1 MPYRCYAFHVSDTKC
16 VLYYH
21 DWWYKY
27 KIQQK
32 KDKINI
38 YWIQSISMGYKKT
51 RMYSLFHPNFL
62 GTRSRSNGK
71 KSSMWYADSRTA
83 GCWYKENLTPYW
95 LMKSCIQN
103 HCKFFIPKIFW
114 VFRHYNFDYD
124 IIPGMKNKYFK
135 AISFLQTYHDLYCVL
150 SLIYHVM

>member
-1 MPYRCYAFHVSDTKC
+1 MPYRCYALHVSDLKC

-51 RMYSLFHPNFL
+51 RMYYLFHPNFS

-103 HCKFFIPKIFW
+103 HCEFFIPKYCRFSGITLFTMTSFQEW
-114 VFRHYNFDYD
+114 KTNISNPFHFYNF
-124 IIPGMKNKYFK
+124 IN
-135 AISFLQTYHDLYCVL
+135 S
-150 SLIYHVM
+150 IYHAM

>member
-1 MPYRCYAFHVSDTKC
+1 MNTKHIHG
-16 VLYYH
+16 L
-21 DWWYKY
+21 
-27 KIQQK
+27 Q
-32 KDKINI
+32 
-38 YWIQSISMGYKKT
+38 KT

-103 HCKFFIPKIFW
+103 HCKFFIPKILW
-114 VFRHYNFDYD
+114 VFRLSNFNND

-135 AISFLQTYHDLYCVL
+135 VISFLQTLRLEFDIPCHVTPKDIFLL
-150 SLIYHVM
+150 KLLIRLKFWIFSR

>member
-1 MPYRCYAFHVSDTKC
+1 MNTKHIHG
-16 VLYYH
+16 L
-21 DWWYKY
+21 
-27 KIQQK
+27 Q
-32 KDKINI
+32 
-38 YWIQSISMGYKKT
+38 KT
-51 RMYSLFHPNFL
+51 RMYSLFLPNFS

-135 AISFLQTYHDLYCVL
+135 AISFLQTYHGFASWIWYTMSCNPRGYIFTQTTNKVKVL
-150 SLIYHVM
+150 KFQ